1 MKKTLLI
8 TIAALIGFNTQAE
21 PLDFWNHRIV
31 DHSSYYY
38 EWLHQFRSTHP
49 IQPTW
54 YYPMSRR
61 FACNA
66 NVYQFISG
74 RALHGIEPRYRNL
87 IIKEWQAE
95 NPSLELELGS
105 FQNPYWIPATTS
117 FNWKYTEALFKS
129 VPVYSWYGNWSV
141 QQKLP

>member
-1 MKKTLLI
+1 MSGFTNSGQLI
-8 TIAALIGFNTQAE
+8 PSNQLGTIQC
-21 PLDFWNHRIV
+21 RV
-31 DHSSYYY
+31 D
-38 EWLHQFRSTHP
+38 
-49 IQPTW
+49 
-54 YYPMSRR
+54 SRAMR
-61 FACNA
+61 

-95 NPSLELELGS
+95 NPSLKLELGS

-129 VPVYSWYGNWSV
+129 VPVHSWYGNWSV